1 MMRLGDQMSDT
12 SRRSKPAGDSG
23 HRGGR
28 RLRWHEN
35 PGVREHGP
43 AQTFRSVTRWTVR
56 STARSRAVAAAAVVM
71 FAASACGG
79 AAHAGSAGDARP
91 GGASQ
96 GAQAITAD
104 DFDAAS
110 FGASYM
116 VDNQWFPLKPG
127 TRYVF
132 EGSALDHGE
141 RIERRVV
148 SIVTDLVKMIGGVRT
163 AVLWERDFEDGE
175 LVEAELAFFAQDEDG
190 NVWHLG
196 EYPEEYDGGEF
207 DKAPAWIAGV
217 EGATAGVAMRAQPRL
232 GTSDYAQGFAPPPVN
247 WTDRGRVFRVGA
259 STCVPVDCFD
269 DVLVIEEFE
278 IDKPD
283 ASQLKYY
290 APGVGGVKV
299 GWRGSNEKDREV
311 LKLVDL
317 TTLGANQLA
326 EARAAAFSLEKHGYN
341 VNEAYATTSPL
352 QPRPDLS

>member
-1 MMRLGDQMSDT
+1 MDPRT
-12 SRRSKPAGDSG
+12 IC
-23 HRGGR
+23 
-28 RLRWHEN
+28 
-35 PGVREHGP
+35 
-43 AQTFRSVTRWTVR
+43 
-56 STARSRAVAAAAVVM
+56 AAAASLAVLTG
-71 FAASACGG
+71 AAACGG
-79 AAHAGSAGDARP
+79 GDGGGEAAAT
-91 GGASQ
+91 ASPPKIEQ
-96 GAQAITAD
+96 VTAD
-104 DFDAAS
+104 DFDPAR
-110 FGASYM
+110 FGQSYV
-116 VDNQWFPLKPG
+116 VDNRWLPMTPG
-127 TRYVF
+127 RQYTF
-132 EGSALDHGE
+132 DGSALDKGE

-148 SIVTDLVKMIGGVRT
+148 STVTDLTKEIQGVHA

-299 GWRGSNEKDREV
+299 GWRGSKEKDREV
-311 LKLVDL
+311 LQLVGL
-317 TTLGANQLA
+317 TSLGANQLA
-326 EARAAAFSLEKHGYN
+326 EARAAAFALEKHGYN